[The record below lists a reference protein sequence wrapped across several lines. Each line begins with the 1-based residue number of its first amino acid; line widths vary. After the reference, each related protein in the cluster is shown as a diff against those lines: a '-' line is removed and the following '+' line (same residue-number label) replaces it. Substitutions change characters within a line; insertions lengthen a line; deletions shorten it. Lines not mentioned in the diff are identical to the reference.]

1 MSDTPICDKHK
12 YETDQGAEV
21 IDLSIAEALERA
33 GRSYDAQI
41 ANLLSQV
48 EKMRNC
54 DNCKYFG
61 ITLWEDDSAGPC
73 CYCYEK
79 LEKWEA
85 TK

>member
-33 GRSYDAQI
+33 GRSYDSQIADLLAQI
-41 ANLLSQV
+41 

-54 DNCKYFG
+54 DNCKHLG
-61 ITLWEDDSAGPC
+61 ASLWEDDRDPC
-73 CYCYEK
+73 GSCSK

-85 TK
+85 RK